1 MSKNVLPLNKSVLI
15 TGCSSGIGFAVAS
28 YLAKKGFTVFATVRK
43 PADADRLRGLNEP
56 NLVPVCPLDL
66 THPDHIPGLV
76 DLVQSELERRGQ
88 SGLYAVINNA
98 GSGSVAPVEMMDL
111 DLFSR
116 ELHTRLVGPLG
127 LLQALLPLLRQ
138 GGGRILWIA
147 TPAIIPIPYVTSI
160 HACDFAVN
168 CIARTLD
175 IELRPWQ
182 IPTILIRC
190 GGIKTESSRQTPEG
204 IESILQHPRSSL
216 YRGVMQK
223 WFNEMGEF
231 DDNRTE
237 SVKVAEVIYKAL
249 CAARPRRRYSI
260 GHMAGLAAFMESMP
274 QDLTDAIMKA
284 RY

>member
-1 MSKNVLPLNKSVLI
+1 MGKNLIPSNKSVLI
-15 TGCSSGIGFAVAS
+15 TGCSSGIGFAVAP

-56 NLVPVCPLDL
+56 NLVSVCPLDL
-66 THPDHIPGLV
+66 THPEHIPVVVALI
-76 DLVQSELERRGQ
+76 QSELERRGQ

-98 GSGSVAPVEMMDL
+98 GGGSVAPVEMMDL

-127 LLQALLPLLRQ
+127 LLQAFLPLLRQ

-190 GGIKTESSRQTPEG
+190 GGIKTESSRQTPE
-204 IESILQHPRSSL
+204 SIAAIMQHPRSSL
-216 YRGVMQK
+216 YRGVMEK

-231 DDNRTE
+231 DDNRTDPM
-237 SVKVAEVIYKAL
+237 KVAEVIYKAL

-260 GHMAGLAAFMESMP
+260 GHLAGLAAFMEAMP
-274 QDLTDAIMKA
+274 QGLTDAIMKA
-284 RY
+284 RS